1 MRPKSGSNTPKW
13 GLPSTSKLSE
23 RCNVKENMLF
33 SIKEKQVHHKN
44 RRYCLKTK
52 FYWHTEQRKQIKA
65 RWLTSFYFSY
75 FNRDF
80 FQQFSTEISD
90 SIFFSRPHIIKGE
103 LGGNGYNS
111 VCQASKEIDFFLF
124 KSYFINVSYMDFT
137 QNQVQSYRKN
147 LPEKGKI
154 LKQSCF
160 SVVSYL
166 FCSRQLCKYNLTTQK
181 KNFPLQCEVNISP
194 FSELLQFA
202 FYSFQ
207 FQSPSKTVWFEK
219 RNVFQHKSMAKSKDC
234 SNSEVKHAR
243 SLNWEFITLNC
254 N

>member
-1 MRPKSGSNTPKW
+1 
-13 GLPSTSKLSE
+13 
-23 RCNVKENMLF
+23 MLF

-52 FYWHTEQRKQIKA
+52 FYWHTKQRKQIKA
-65 RWLTSFYFSY
+65 RWLTSLYLSY

-80 FQQFSTEISD
+80 LQQFSTEIPD
-90 SIFFSRPHIIKGE
+90 SIFFSRLHIIKGE
-103 LGGNGYNS
+103 LGGNGYTLGFKHQRTS
-111 VCQASKEIDFFLF
+111 IFFLLT
-124 KSYFINVSYMDFT
+124 SYFIDVSYMDFT
-137 QNQVQSYRKN
+137 QNQVQSYRNN
-147 LPEKGKI
+147 LPKKGKI

-160 SVVSYL
+160 SVISYL

-219 RNVFQHKSMAKSKDC
+219 WNVFQHKSMAKSKDC
-234 SNSEVKHAR
+234 SNSEIKHAR
-243 SLNWEFITLNC
+243 SLNWEVITLNC

>member
-13 GLPSTSKLSE
+13 GLPGTSKLSE

-52 FYWHTEQRKQIKA
+52 FYWHTEQRKQIKG

-111 VCQASKEIDFFLF
+111 VCQASKDIDFFLF

-160 SVVSYL
+160 SVISYL

-181 KNFPLQCEVNISP
+181 KKFSAAVWSQYFSVFRTPSVCFLFFSISKPL
-194 FSELLQFA
+194 
-202 FYSFQ
+202 
-207 FQSPSKTVWFEK
+207 
-219 RNVFQHKSMAKSKDC
+219 
-234 SNSEVKHAR
+234 
-243 SLNWEFITLNC
+243 
-254 N
+254 

>member
-103 LGGNGYNS
+103 LGGNGYTLGFKHQRTS
-111 VCQASKEIDFFLF
+111 VFFTL
-124 KSYFINVSYMDFT
+124 KSYLTNVFNMDFT
-137 QNQVQSYRKN
+137 KIQVQRYIKPS
-147 LPEKGKI
+147 PEKGKI
-154 LKQSCF
+154 LKQTFF
-160 SVVSYL
+160 S
-166 FCSRQLCKYNLTTQK
+166 
-181 KNFPLQCEVNISP
+181 
-194 FSELLQFA
+194 LL
-202 FYSFQ
+202 
-207 FQSPSKTVWFEK
+207 
-219 RNVFQHKSMAKSKDC
+219 
-234 SNSEVKHAR
+234 
-243 SLNWEFITLNC
+243 
-254 N
+254 

>member
-1 MRPKSGSNTPKW
+1 MRPKSGPNTPKW

-103 LGGNGYNS
+103 LGGNGYTLGFKHQRTS
-111 VCQASKEIDFFLF
+111 FF
-124 KSYFINVSYMDFT
+124 FINVLF
-137 QNQVQSYRKN
+137 YRCF
-147 LPEKGKI
+147 LHGFYTESGPE
-154 LKQSCF
+154 L
-160 SVVSYL
+160 
-166 FCSRQLCKYNLTTQK
+166 QK
-181 KNFPLQCEVNISP
+181 KFAWKGQNF
-194 FSELLQFA
+194 
-202 FYSFQ
+202 
-207 FQSPSKTVWFEK
+207 
-219 RNVFQHKSMAKSKDC
+219 
-234 SNSEVKHAR
+234 
-243 SLNWEFITLNC
+243 
-254 N
+254 